1 LKLFSFPKKK
11 RLVNNKQFKAVLAQ
25 GQRLS
30 NELLTLYMAK
40 NDCGFPRL
48 GISVKKSCGNA
59 VTRNRLKRL
68 LREAFR
74 QSQDQI
80 PAEFDYFLMFSPQWL
95 SKLNADSAPGSR
107 KGCLTAQLTFEQ
119 VKDSFLSLVRCRK
132 TSE

>member
-1 LKLFSFPKKK
+1 MKRFSFPKKK
-11 RLVNNKQFKAVLAQ
+11 RLVNNRQFKAVLAR

-59 VTRNRLKRL
+59 VVRNRLKRL

-80 PAEFDYFLMFSPQWL
+80 SAEFDYFIMFSPQWL
-95 SKLNADSAPGSR
+95 KKPDTDKSPKKP
-107 KGCLTAQLTFEQ
+107 TFEQ
-119 VKDSFLSLVRCRK
+119 VKASFLSLVN
-132 TSE
+132 SSPPDMSPAINLE